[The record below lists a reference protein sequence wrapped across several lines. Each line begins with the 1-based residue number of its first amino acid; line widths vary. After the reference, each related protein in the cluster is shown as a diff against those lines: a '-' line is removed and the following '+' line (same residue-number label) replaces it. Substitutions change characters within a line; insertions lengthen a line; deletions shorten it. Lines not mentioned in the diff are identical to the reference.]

1 MEPMEQPTPSVI
13 HSAVAELSGQFVT
26 KFIVLATVI
35 DEDGSE
41 SIEMYRDGTSS
52 RWDRMGLLN
61 YALEVEKV
69 RLHLAMQEVE

>member
-1 MEPMEQPTPSVI
+1 MEQPTPSVI